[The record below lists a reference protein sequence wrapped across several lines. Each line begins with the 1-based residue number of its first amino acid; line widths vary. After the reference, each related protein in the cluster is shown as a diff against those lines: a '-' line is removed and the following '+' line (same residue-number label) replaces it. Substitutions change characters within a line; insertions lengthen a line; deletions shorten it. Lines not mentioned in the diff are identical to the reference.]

1 MQANKTV
8 GLKLRAQQV
17 KAIKSL
23 LQSPNRNTTIRQ
35 IARKFGV
42 SEMSI
47 YRIKSGE
54 SWSHVK

>member
-1 MQANKTV
+1 V
-8 GLKLRAQQV
+8 GLKLRLPQV
-17 KAIKSL
+17 KSIKTL
-23 LQSPNRNTTIRQ
+23 LDSPNRKSTIRQ